1 MEDFLH
7 IPESSD
13 QRHHQAL
20 KDWSVIAQLLEE
32 RKRIASNMLHN
43 ELELLAGY
51 LPWVAPLRRDCV
63 ERIQDWMGRILC
75 ACVLGA
81 GYIWRIV
88 SCRHGTISLLRA
100 DEDTSSRHPGAEI
113 PAALE
118 RSAPQGG
125 RMDFG

>member
-32 RKRIASNMLHN
+32 RKRIASNLLHN

-63 ERIQDWMGRILC
+63 ERIQDWMGRIRC
-75 ACVLGA
+75 ACVGRA

-88 SCRHGTISLLRA
+88 GCRHGTISLLRA
-100 DEDTSSRHPGAEI
+100 DEDTSSRHPG
-113 PAALE
+113 LKFQLLWNDT
-118 RSAPQGG
+118 APQDS